1 MPPGYRRYG
10 IILRL
15 DKALY
20 RLRKS
25 PLLWQC
31 ELIGAFKRLGFKP
44 VLYKPYYLIL
54 DGILIFFYINDIVF
68 AFSHRIAN
76 KAQGLVKKLKS

>member
-1 MPPGYRRYG
+1 MPSGYRRYG

-20 RLRKS
+20 GLRKS

-44 VLYKPYYLIL
+44 IPYKPCCLIL
-54 DGILIFFYINDIVF
+54 DGILIFFYINNIVF
-68 AFSHRIAN
+68 AFSN
-76 KAQGLVKKLKS
+76 